1 MAKCGLLCV
10 VSMLMLLSGCAIH
23 ETHSDRMDRGGVER
37 DPGTSYGV
45 PRNARVVDETHGGR
59 LDYAVA
65 QDGKVYLAD
74 DTARTV
80 IWDGR
85 VHRGDRVYVNPDKN
99 RIELNGK
106 KQADIDLKSNHRFV
120 LFFAR

>member
-1 MAKCGLLCV
+1 MARISVALFATLLFP
-10 VSMLMLLSGCAIH
+10 LAGC
-23 ETHSDRMDRGGVER
+23 THNHHDHDYDHHGVEV

-45 PRNARVVDETHGGR
+45 PHSARPVDETHGGR
-59 LDYAVA
+59 LDFAVPES
-65 QDGKVYLAD
+65 GRVYLAD

-80 IWDGR
+80 IWDGS

-106 KQADIDLKSNHRFV
+106 KQAEIDLKSNHRFV
-120 LFFAR
+120 LFFDRH